1 MNSHSQPLPPDG
13 TDLARRNGA
22 IEGYAH
28 HAARTERL
36 VGWVLWL
43 ALGAALIIAGT

>member
-13 TDLARRNGA
+13 NDLARRDGA

-28 HAARTERL
+28 YAARTERR
-36 VGWVLWL
+36 VGWVLWI
-43 ALGAALIIAGT
+43 ALVVALIIAGT